1 MPGFPPE
8 TLAFLRGIA
17 ANNTKDWFTANRAL
31 YDASVEGA
39 KAFVESVGP
48 RLRELSPAIR
58 FEPKIGAS
66 LSRVNRDTRF
76 DKGKDS
82 YRDNLD
88 LWFWHGERK
97 GWDQPGFY
105 LRITGEGVWIA
116 AGMMHILWPQ
126 LIAYRDAIVDDR
138 SGEALVDTVARIDA
152 LGRYQV
158 GYPKRKTVPKGY
170 DKDHPRAEYLLYE
183 SLWGHL
189 QLPPEAIL
197 AADFDETALAAW
209 RDLAPLARWLLA
221 EVTAKPEPSP

>member
-39 KAFVESVGP
+39 KAFVAAVGP
-48 RLRELSPAIR
+48 RLRELSPTIQ

-76 DKGKDS
+76 DKGKDP

-88 LWFWHGERK
+88 LWFWHGEKK

-105 LRITGEGVWIA
+105 LRITGDGVWIA
-116 AGMMHILWPQ
+116 AVVQFIPERPKQ
-126 LIAYRDAIVDDR
+126 KRPR
-138 SGEALVDTVARIDA
+138 KSSEAVI
-152 LGRYQV
+152 
-158 GYPKRKTVPKGY
+158 
-170 DKDHPRAEYLLYE
+170 
-183 SLWGHL
+183 
-189 QLPPEAIL
+189 
-197 AADFDETALAAW
+197 
-209 RDLAPLARWLLA
+209 
-221 EVTAKPEPSP
+221 